1 MRDKFKYLAIGVL
14 PLFFYYTSSLVW
26 LIPFVFQSNTVISL
40 VKIFL
45 AIAFLALWA
54 SIAYEFE
61 HQEPLEPIDYALA
74 HLFGAVLIVATLIL
88 PMNSLSEKYYV
99 TLNNA
104 FTAHR
109 PTLISMMFSLVIMLI
124 VFVSASKVSK
134 YKQNRSR

>member
-26 LIPFVFQSNTVISL
+26 LIPFIFQSHTLISL
-40 VKIFL
+40 VKIIL
-45 AIAFLALWA
+45 AIAFLTLWA

-61 HQEPLEPIDYALA
+61 RQEPLDPIDYALA
-74 HLFGAVLIVATLIL
+74 HLFGAVLIVVTLIL
-88 PMNSLSEKYYV
+88 PMNSLSEVYYV

-104 FTAHR
+104 FTPNR
-109 PTLISMMFSLVIMLI
+109 PTLISMIFSLVIMLI

-134 YKQNRSR
+134 RKQNRSR